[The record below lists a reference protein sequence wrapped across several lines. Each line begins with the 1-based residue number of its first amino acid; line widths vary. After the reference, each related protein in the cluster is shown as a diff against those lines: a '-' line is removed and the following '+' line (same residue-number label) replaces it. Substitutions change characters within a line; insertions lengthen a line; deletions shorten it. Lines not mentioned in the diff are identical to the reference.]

1 MRYRSHIHAGFTL
14 IELMITLVIMAIVIT
29 IGVPAMAQYIAAQ
42 RVRATASDIVADMA
56 FARAEAV
63 KESRPA
69 IIERVAGATNTWK
82 DGWQI
87 CVDLDRNNTCA
98 AGEVRKRAGPIP
110 GGTTVCPIASGDF
123 ADRIIFRPDGRVNR
137 TVVPG
142 ANDGLKVADTMDDA
156 DATNDRARIVVIGLT
171 GRTSLVIQDRTVGT
185 PCS

>member
-1 MRYRSHIHAGFTL
+1 MHHHSHIYAGFTL

-29 IGVPAMAQYIAAQ
+29 IGAPALTQYVAAQ
-42 RVRATASDIVADMA
+42 RVRTTASDIVADMA
-56 FARAEAV
+56 FARAEAI

-69 IIERVAGATNTWK
+69 IMERVAGATNTWK

-87 CVDLDRNNTCA
+87 CVDLDRSNTCA
-98 AGEVRKRAGPIP
+98 AGEVRKRSGPVP
-110 GGTTVCPIASGDF
+110 GRTTVCPIANGDF
-123 ADRIIFRPDGRVNR
+123 NNRIIFRPDGRVTR

-156 DATNDRARIVVIGLT
+156 DATNDRVRLVVIGLT